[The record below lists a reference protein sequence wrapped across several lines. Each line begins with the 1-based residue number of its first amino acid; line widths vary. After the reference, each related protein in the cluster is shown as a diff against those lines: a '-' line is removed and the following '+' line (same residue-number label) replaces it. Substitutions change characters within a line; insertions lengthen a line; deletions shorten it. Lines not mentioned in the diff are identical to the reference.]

1 MNNQENQAVEIDV
14 FATLKVLWKRKFSI
28 ILVALVFA
36 IAAFGYSAFLAKKE
50 YQSTSR
56 IYVVSRQNQIYK
68 RVPTWLKT
76 IVKLSFLKMS

>member
-36 IAAFGYSAFLAKKE
+36 IAAFGYSAFLAKK
-50 YQSTSR
+50 
-56 IYVVSRQNQIYK
+56 
-68 RVPTWLKT
+68 
-76 IVKLSFLKMS
+76 

>member
-14 FATLKVLWKRKFSI
+14 FAMLKTLWNASSQIV
-28 ILVALVFA
+28 LVALVFA

-56 IYVVSRQNQIYK
+56 IYVVSRQ
-68 RVPTWLKT
+68 TKT
-76 IVKLSFLKMS
+76 TMP

>member
-36 IAAFGYSAFLAKKE
+36 IATFGYSAFLAKKNTKVLAG
-50 YQSTSR
+50 SMWS
-56 IYVVSRQNQIYK
+56 VV
-68 RVPTWLKT
+68 KT
-76 IVKLSFLKMS
+76 KTTMP